1 MSSNIYSDGSFLQEK
16 AMETK
21 KRLEKKNLMI

>member
-1 MSSNIYSDGSFLQEK
+1 MSLNIYSDGSFLQEK